1 MQARRREWIGLALAL
16 AAYALVRALVLH
28 TNFDE
33 FAMPQ
38 FELFPMGTIPLLSG
52 VEGGL
57 PVARVYDNSAG
68 QLFVGWLASPFY
80 ALFGETYLALKLVP
94 LSLGALA
101 LVFLWLVVRESAGA
115 RAANL
120 AGFLFALAPT
130 TLVKYST
137 FASGNHFETLAFN
150 ALALWATLRLH
161 RSGASAAKLLGV
173 GVAWGFAAFVFL
185 GALSTVALLAAV
197 HLGLRGWRA
206 TLKDAVWLGGG
217 FALGVS
223 PLVALNVATGWRG
236 FEFLKNKF
244 TTEGA
249 GTDFGLVL
257 ERLGSFLGSHLLA
270 ATQFRDF
277 AGVSGQIARWLFLA
291 AFAVGYALLVPS
303 ALRGLVALARGA
315 FGRGASSPTRLE
327 DALATILCA
336 YLPMTALAFATSGL
350 EIAPKEPPMEAEGF
364 RYFNTHLFYALGVIA
379 LGASKFTSRPLGLA
393 LAAPAL
399 AAGLFNGALVDWSL
413 SHTGLGARYDGF
425 NVKQTANQL
434 LSPRNGYTV
443 EQACAMADSYEPG
456 VRAWMYIGMGR
467 VRAMQRVLK
476 ARGGKLDLWSLLEEF
491 PERARPEVARGIGV
505 GFRHMARVQSKLD
518 PRFVNLMRERLAA
531 GDTLAPYALEGLAT
545 DWEVAVA
552 WDLEK
557 RLPELAALQ
566 LALERE
572 PTLAPHFAR
581 GVGAVLGRT
590 LRRGIDMEARQIAEN
605 TPRFAAGAPQEFY
618 AGLGAGL
625 EDGLRPAQLEKPLSD
640 VLPAGFDAAAIER
653 GRATRRA
660 ELAP

>member
-1 MQARRREWIGLALAL
+1 MGASRREWIGLALAL
-16 AAYALVRALVLH
+16 ATYALVRALVLH

-38 FELFPMGTIPLLSG
+38 FELFPMGTIPLLQG
-52 VEGGL
+52 ADGGL
-57 PVARVYDNSAG
+57 PVSRVYDNSAG
-68 QLFVGWLASPFY
+68 QLLTGWLATPFY

-94 LSLGALA
+94 LTLGALA
-101 LVFLWLVVRESAGA
+101 LVFLWLVVRESAGT
-115 RAANL
+115 RAANV
-120 AGFLFALAPT
+120 AGFLFALAPS

-161 RSGASAAKLLGV
+161 RSGVSAARLFGV

-185 GALSTVALLAAV
+185 GALSTVALLAAL

-206 TLKDAVWLGGG
+206 ALKDTGWLGAG

-223 PLVALNVATGWRG
+223 PLLALNVATGWRG
-236 FEFLKNKF
+236 FEFLQNKF

-249 GTDFGLVL
+249 GADLGLMMT
-257 ERLGSFLGSHLLA
+257 RLGSFLGEHLLA
-270 ATQFRDF
+270 ATQFREF
-277 AGVSGQIARWLFLA
+277 AGVSGEVARWLFLA
-291 AFAVGYALLVPS
+291 GFAAAYLLLLPS
-303 ALRGLVALARGA
+303 ALRGLASLAKGVFRRGSDSQ
-315 FGRGASSPTRLE
+315 GRLD
-327 DALATILCA
+327 DALATLLCA

-350 EIAPKEPPMEAEGF
+350 EIAPKEPPMEAEGY
-364 RYFNTHLFYALGVIA
+364 RYFNTHLFYALAVIA
-379 LGASKFTSRPLGLA
+379 LGSAKLASKPLGLA

-399 AAGLFNGALVDWSL
+399 AAGLFNGALVDWSF

-434 LSPRNGYTV
+434 LTPRNGYTV
-443 EQACAMADSYEPG
+443 EQACAMADAYEPG
-456 VRAWMYIGMGR
+456 VRAWLYVGMGR

-476 ARGGKLDLWSLLEEF
+476 ARGAELDLWSLLEEF
-491 PERARPEVARGIGV
+491 PERARPEVARGVGV
-505 GFRHMARVQSKLD
+505 AFRHMARVQSKLD
-518 PRFVNLMRERLAA
+518 ARFVNLMRERLAA
-531 GDTLAPYALEGLAT
+531 GDALAPYALEGLAT

-552 WDLEK
+552 WDLER
-557 RLPELAALQ
+557 RLPELRALAD
-566 LALERE
+566 ALDGE
-572 PTLAPHFAR
+572 PTLASHFAR

-590 LRRGIDMEARQIAEN
+590 LRRGIDMEARQIAEVA
-605 TPRFAAGAPQEFY
+605 PYFAARSPAEFY

-625 EDGLRPAQLEKPLSD
+625 EDGLRPAQLERALAEL
-640 VLPAGFDAAAIER
+640 LPAGFDAAAVER